1 MYWLE
6 YLFDAKILIGFG
18 VGVLTASLSL
28 IPTLREHNQE
38 NAQSQMKLSNK
49 SIPSTKDLKQVYIKT
64 DSSQKERKKNNQNPD
79 LTELNKQD
87 FYFNLD
93 NGIRKKIKVQKTDE
107 DSSPKDH
114 QSSQSFNDDEDSQ
127 NIIELNNIN
136 NKNENNQ
143 SIKDNLEVPSSSSQ
157 QGSQLNKKIVSEPQ
171 DEQKQDSNFVV
182 GKGREQEGEEI

>member
-64 DSSQKERKKNNQNPD
+64 DSSSKERKKNNQNSD

-127 NIIELNNIN
+127 NFIELNNIN

-171 DEQKQDSNFVV
+171 DEQKQNSNFAV